1 MKVSI
6 IVTTYN
12 WESALESVLE
22 SIALQTRLPDEVI
35 VADDGSTIATKN
47 LIQQIAKNYPV
58 SLKHSWQEDDG
69 FRLSRSRN
77 LAIAMSQGEYII
89 IIDGDMVLDTQFVA
103 DHLRAAKTGFMVQ
116 GSRILTLPS
125 FDAKKLLH
133 ENKKLHFFSRGIDRR
148 RHTLRM
154 PKIANLLLKLSEGKK
169 RDGVKGCN
177 QGWWRTDLIALNGF
191 DERFIGW
198 GREDDDILAR
208 AFRLGLKRRDLRFSG
223 LAAHIYH
230 HERQPEGINPNDR
243 WLNDNSE
250 RNVTACEL
258 GLDQHLERLQ
268 PNPLTDLRIA

>member
-35 VADDGSTIATKN
+35 VADDGSKIATKN

-77 LAIAMSQGEYII
+77 LAIAMSQGDYII
-89 IIDGDMVLDTQFVA
+89 IIDGDMVLDAHFVA

-250 RNVTACEL
+250 RNVIACEL
-258 GLDQHLERLQ
+258 GLDQHINRFQ
-268 PNPLTDLRIA
+268 

>member
-47 LIQQIAKNYPV
+47 LIQKIVKNYPV
-58 SLKHSWQEDDG
+58 PLKHSWQQDEG

-77 LAIAMSQGEYII
+77 LAIAMSQCEYII
-89 IIDGDMVLDTQFVA
+89 IIDGDMVLDTHFVA

-116 GSRILTLPS
+116 GSRILTLPN

-133 ENKKLHFFSRGIDRR
+133 ENKKLNFFSRGIERR

-154 PKIANLLLKLSEGKK
+154 PKIAKLVLKLSEGKK

-230 HERQPEGINPNDR
+230 HERQPEGENPNDR
-243 WLNDNSE
+243 WLKDNSE
-250 RNVTACEL
+250 RNVIACEL
-258 GLDQHLERLQ
+258 GLDQHL
-268 PNPLTDLRIA
+268 